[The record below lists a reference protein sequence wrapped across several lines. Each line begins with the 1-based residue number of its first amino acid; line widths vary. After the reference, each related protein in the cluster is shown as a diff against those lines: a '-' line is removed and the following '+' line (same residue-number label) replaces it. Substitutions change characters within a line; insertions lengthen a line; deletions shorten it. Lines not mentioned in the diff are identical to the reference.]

1 MLRRVGAKARQVD
14 DRIFGSEIRELR
26 RSRAAEQ
33 GADELAVPG
42 IFGDDLHRDA
52 MLGLRAA
59 EQLLAIEAR
68 ALGEMREEIGLERR
82 EMIGGHR
89 DIGLAPPRSEERR
102 VGKECVS
109 TCSSRWS
116 PHN

>member
-82 EMIGGHR
+82 EM
-89 DIGLAPPRSEERR
+89 RSEEHTSELQSLMRISYA
-102 VGKECVS
+102 VFCL
-109 TCSSRWS
+109 
-116 PHN
+116 